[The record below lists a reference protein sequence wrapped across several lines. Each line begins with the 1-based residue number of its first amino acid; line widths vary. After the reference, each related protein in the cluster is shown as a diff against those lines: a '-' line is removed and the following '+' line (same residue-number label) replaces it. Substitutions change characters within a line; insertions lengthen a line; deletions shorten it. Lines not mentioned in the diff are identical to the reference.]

1 MATKINH
8 GPLSMADLVAL
19 GTIAEAAQGNR
30 KITWLGRNENIEVG
44 TARSIGDDHGNFK
57 IESGDVRDGYL
68 RITSVTGFEH
78 FIPIMDV
85 VGMVQRGEFA
95 LDR

>member
-1 MATKINH
+1 MATKMINE
-8 GPLSMADLVAL
+8 PLTIPVLVAL
-19 GTIAEAAQGNR
+19 GTIMQAAQGNL
-30 KITWLGRNENIEVG
+30 KITWLGKNENIEVG
-44 TARSIGDDHGNFK
+44 TARSIGDQHGMFLR
-57 IESGDVRDGYL
+57 GDLDVRDAYL

-95 LDR
+95 LDS